1 MGEQPIQFQHY
12 NVPLLPPTQYVR
24 YIQWFITFPLLVLE
38 VLLASGLSVTDIL
51 STVFMAWV
59 VVIMGLVGALT
70 HSTYKWGYFSFG
82 CAALIYI
89 W

>member
-1 MGEQPIQFQHY
+1 M
-12 NVPLLPPTQYVR
+12 
-24 YIQWFITFPLLVLE
+24 
-38 VLLASGLSVTDIL
+38 LLASGLSITDIL
-51 STVFMAWV
+51 STIFMAWV

>member
-1 MGEQPIQFQHY
+1 M
-12 NVPLLPPTQYVR
+12 
-24 YIQWFITFPLLVLE
+24 LE
-38 VLLASGLSVTDIL
+38 VLLASGLSITDIL